1 MPTLTVLYGTP
12 VDPAAFRRH
21 YEEVH
26 LPLARELPGAI
37 EQSVT
42 LEVDNLAGEHPVFAI
57 FRARFT
63 TRAALDAALASPAGQ
78 AAQADVPAFA
88 SGGVTI
94 VVEGD

>member
-26 LPLARELPGAI
+26 LPLARELPGASDL
-37 EQSVT
+37 SVT
-42 LEVDNLAGEHPVFAI
+42 LDVDTLAGEHPVFAI
-57 FRARFT
+57 FRARFA
-63 TRAALDAALASPAGQ
+63 TRSALDAALASPAGQ